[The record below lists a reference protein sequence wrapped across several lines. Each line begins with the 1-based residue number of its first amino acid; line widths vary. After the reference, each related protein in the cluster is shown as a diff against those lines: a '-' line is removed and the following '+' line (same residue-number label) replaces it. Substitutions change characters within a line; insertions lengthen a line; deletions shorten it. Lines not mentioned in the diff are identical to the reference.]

1 MWRSNFFYAYNIS
14 INSLT
19 LVGMALAIGMLVD
32 NSVVVLENIYRLAGQ
47 GKDPETA
54 VKQGTTEVWRSIF
67 ASTLTTVIVFLPFI
81 FSDNFLVKMIGK
93 NIGVFHNFHPYYFTV
108 GSIAINTDGNL
119 LSSHTFLER

>member
-1 MWRSNFFYAYNIS
+1 
-14 INSLT
+14 
-19 LVGMALAIGMLVD
+19 MALAIGMLVD

-81 FSDNFLVKMIGK
+81 FSTNFMVRMIGK
-93 NIGVFHNFHPYYFTV
+93 NIGVSIISTLADFTCGCSSVHPDGTYF
-108 GSIAINTDGNL
+108 L
-119 LSSHTFLER
+119 LSGTQKQ